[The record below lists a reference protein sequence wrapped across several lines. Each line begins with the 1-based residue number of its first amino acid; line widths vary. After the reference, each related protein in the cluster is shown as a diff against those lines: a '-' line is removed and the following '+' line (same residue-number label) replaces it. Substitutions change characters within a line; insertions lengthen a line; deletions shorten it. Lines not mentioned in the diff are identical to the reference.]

1 MSNNNEDNESSN
13 SSKDVI
19 KEEIKKQPYWHL
31 LSFFTTYIGSY
42 LLPGIIFFVYLIILF
57 IPHVLNTTNIINLF
71 TEILPLISLLL
82 MPIVIIGGYLIHLF
96 FSGLITRYWW
106 GVTEKDC
113 PSKDGIIPRNIP
125 SKTLNYYHIRSF
137 MIKYPKNSVIK
148 GPFPWLANWM
158 FNFIGTNKIG
168 KGTTIEEQACGA
180 KFIEVGDNCY
190 IGVNSIL
197 TSHLVEGIFGN
208 IAYFKIKLG
217 DNVTFSA
224 LNCIAP
230 GTEIN
235 DNSYL
240 LPLACTSK
248 FNNLK
253 GNNYYFGI
261 PLRKIF
267 TKKLQD
273 FLKLTQEDFSKDEE
287 LRKKQQQLK
296 NKRSMDAGEGDK

>member
-1 MSNNNEDNESSN
+1 MTSN
-13 SSKDVI
+13 SEENNSTDSTKEVI
-19 KEEIKKQPYWHL
+19 KEDIKMQPYWHA

-42 LLPGIIFFVYLIILF
+42 LIPGILFFVYLLVLF
-57 IPHVLNTTNIINLF
+57 IPHVLNTTSLIALF
-71 TEILPLISLLL
+71 TEFLPLISLLL
-82 MPIVIIGGYLIHLF
+82 MPVVIIGGYLIHLF
-96 FSGLITRYWW
+96 FAGLITRYWW

-113 PSKDGIIPRNIP
+113 PTKDGIIPRNIP

-158 FNFIGTNKIG
+158 FNFIGSNKIG
-168 KGTTIEEQACGA
+168 KGTTIEEQACGE
-180 KFIEVGDNCY
+180 KYIEVGDNCY
-190 IGVNSIL
+190 IGVNSVI
-197 TSHLVEGIFGN
+197 TSHLVEGVFGN

-240 LPLACTSK
+240 LPLASAGK
-248 FNNLK
+248 FNILK

-267 TKKLQD
+267 KKKIQGFLQ
-273 FLKLTQEDFSKDEE
+273 LSQEDFAKDEE
-287 LRKKQQQLK
+287 LRKIQQQLK
-296 NKRSMDAGEGDK
+296 NENSNETGDGD

>member
-1 MSNNNEDNESSN
+1 MTNSTEIINSNDSTKE
-13 SSKDVI
+13 I
-19 KEEIKKQPYWHL
+19 IREEIKKQPYWHVI
-31 LSFFTTYIGSY
+31 SFFSTYLGSY
-42 LLPGIIFFVYLIILF
+42 LIPSVIFFIYILFLF
-57 IPHVLNTTNIINLF
+57 IPNVLNTSNPITLF
-71 TEILPLISLLL
+71 TELGPLFSLLI
-82 MPIVIIGGYLIHLF
+82 MPVVLIGCYLIHLF
-96 FSGLITRYWW
+96 LVCFITRFWW
-106 GVTEKDC
+106 RFTEKNY

-137 MIKYPKNSVIK
+137 MIKYPKNSFVK
-148 GPFPWLANWM
+148 GPFPWLTNWM

-168 KGTTIEEQACGA
+168 KNTTIEEQSCGE

-190 IGVNSIL
+190 IGVNSII
-197 TSHLVEGIFGN
+197 TSHTVEGIFGN

-230 GTEIN
+230 GTEIG

-240 LPLACTSK
+240 LPLASAGK
-248 FNNLK
+248 HSVLK

-267 TKKLQD
+267 KRKIQEYLQLTPKD
-273 FLKLTQEDFSKDEE
+273 FQIDEE
-287 LRKKQQQLK
+287 IKQKQQMSK
-296 NKRSMDAGEGDK
+296 NKRGKNETE

>member
-1 MSNNNEDNESSN
+1 MSNNNENNESIN
-13 SSKDVI
+13 SSKEVI

-42 LLPGIIFFVYLIILF
+42 VLPGIIFFAYLVLFF
-57 IPHVLNTTNIINLF
+57 IPNVLNITNIISLF
-71 TEILPLISLLL
+71 TELLPLISLLL
-82 MPIVIIGGYLIHLF
+82 MPIVLIGGYAIHLF
-96 FSGLITRYWW
+96 FAGLITRYWW

-148 GPFPWLANWM
+148 GPLPWLTNWM
-158 FNFIGTNKIG
+158 YNFIGTNKIG
-168 KGTTIEEQACGA
+168 KGTTIEEQACGE
-180 KFIEVGDNCY
+180 KYIEVGDNCY
-190 IGVNSIL
+190 IGVNSVL
-197 TSHLVEGIFGN
+197 TSHLVEGVFGN
-208 IAYFKIKLG
+208 IAYFKIRLE
-217 DNVTFSA
+217 DNITMSA

-230 GTEIN
+230 GTYIN

-240 LPLACTSK
+240 LPLACASK

-267 TKKLQD
+267 KKKIQQFLQ
-273 FLKLTQEDFSKDEE
+273 LTPEDFKRDEDLRQKQLQNKDTKVKE
-287 LRKKQQQLK
+287 
-296 NKRSMDAGEGDK
+296 NGDK